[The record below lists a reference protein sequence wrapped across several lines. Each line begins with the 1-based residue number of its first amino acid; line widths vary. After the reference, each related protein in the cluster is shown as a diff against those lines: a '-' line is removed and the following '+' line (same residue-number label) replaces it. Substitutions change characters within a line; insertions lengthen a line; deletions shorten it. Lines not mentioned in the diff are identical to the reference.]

1 MKKKT
6 ENALRAAYVAPKCQV
21 YKLPEEVGMLA
32 ASPIETTAKAEMWVE
47 DEEDKKNTN
56 LEGGFEEVD
65 NEDDFFA
72 QPK

>member
-32 ASPIETTAKAEMWVE
+32 ASPIEATFTTENWKKD
-47 DEEDKKNTN
+47 DEQV
-56 LEGGFEEVD
+56 LEGGFEEVSS
-65 NEDDFFA
+65 EDDFFA